1 MYVSMYTRILQYAA
15 HMHVLPLL
23 LKIAHLFQ
31 EMRFTE
37 TKPNVL
43 NKKGFVL
50 SVTNAIVVNLVSVF
64 ISMNES

>member
-1 MYVSMYTRILQYAA
+1 
-15 HMHVLPLL
+15 MHVLPLL